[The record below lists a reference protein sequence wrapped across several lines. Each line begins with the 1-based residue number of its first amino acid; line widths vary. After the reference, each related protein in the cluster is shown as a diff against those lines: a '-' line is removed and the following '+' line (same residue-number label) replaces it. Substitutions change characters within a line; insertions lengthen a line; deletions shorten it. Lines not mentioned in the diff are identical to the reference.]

1 MLDFANLGILLGFSP
16 TGVRQIRFFCLSDT
30 PFGNI
35 ARGSSP
41 SKAHYGIGID
51 IAVRINSIPQ
61 KILLCLSETDSPS
74 LFGTFKN
81 SVAVYTIHEYYAYHC
96 SQSRESP
103 VAFKALLFYMTMRKR
118 FAIMYF
124 DYFQSYIIFWVSW
137 TICMEVVCDIP
148 Q

>member
-35 ARGSSP
+35 ARSSSP
-41 SKAHYGIGID
+41 SKAPYGIGID

-61 KILLCLSETDSPS
+61 KFCFVFPKLTRQVCSGPLRIVWP
-74 LFGTFKN
+74 
-81 SVAVYTIHEYYAYHC
+81 VYTIHEYYAYHC

-137 TICMEVVCDIP
+137 IICMEVVCDIP

>member
-35 ARGSSP
+35 ARSSSS
-41 SKAHYGIGID
+41 SKAPYGIGID
-51 IAVRINSIPQ
+51 IAIRINSIPQ
-61 KILLCLSETDSPS
+61 KFCFVFPKLTRQVFSGPLRIVWQFTQQM
-74 LFGTFKN
+74 N
-81 SVAVYTIHEYYAYHC
+81 S

-124 DYFQSYIIFWVSW
+124 YYFQSYIIFWVSW

>member
-41 SKAHYGIGID
+41 SKARYGIGID

-61 KILLCLSETDSPS
+61 KLCFVFPKLTRQVFSGPLRIVWQFT
-74 LFGTFKN
+74 
-81 SVAVYTIHEYYAYHC
+81 
-96 SQSRESP
+96 Q
-103 VAFKALLFYMTMRKR
+103 YMN
-118 FAIMYF
+118 IMLIIAANPENLQLRLKHYF
-124 DYFQSYIIFWVSW
+124 FI
-137 TICMEVVCDIP
+137 
-148 Q
+148 